1 MRQAAATLT
10 PSCAHLYHV
19 SSFTSLDRE
28 SVRRTGAESA
38 NRRIGFGEI
47 KGVAIMSHV
56 LSLRC
61 KECSREYPVEAL
73 NVCDFCFGPL
83 EVVYDYDAISKVT
96 SRERIMGGPNS
107 LWRYADY
114 LPAEHNPAVDI
125 NAGFTPLLRARG
137 LAERLGLDELWIKN
151 DSVNP
156 SYSFKDRVVAV
167 ASAKALELGF
177 DTLACA
183 STGNLACAV
192 AAAAARG
199 GMKAY
204 VFIPSDLEAG
214 KVLGAAIY
222 NPTMVSID
230 GSYDDV
236 NRLCSEVADQYP
248 WAFVNI
254 NVRPFYADGSKTL
267 GFEVAEQLGWRSPD
281 HVVAPSA
288 SGAMFTKIYQGLK
301 EFELTGIIGEVHT
314 HMHCAQA
321 RGCSP
326 IATAYQEGRFVIRPV
341 KPNSVATSLAIG
353 NPADG
358 YYALK
363 VIEASNGSAV
373 ITEENEVAEGVKLLA
388 ETEGIFTEGA
398 GGVAIMGLKRLV
410 ETGKIKSN
418 ESVVVYITGNG
429 LKTTELVSDVV
440 NPLHIEPSVEA
451 FEIAMAERAK

>member
-1 MRQAAATLT
+1 
-10 PSCAHLYHV
+10 
-19 SSFTSLDRE
+19 
-28 SVRRTGAESA
+28 
-38 NRRIGFGEI
+38 
-47 KGVAIMSHV
+47 MSHV

-83 EVVYDYDAISKVT
+83 EVVYDLVSIAKAT
-96 SRERIMGGPNS
+96 SREKISSGPNS
-107 LWRYADY
+107 LWRYADF
-114 LPAEHNPAVDI
+114 LPAEHNSAVDI
-125 NAGFTPLLRARG
+125 NAGFTPLIRSRG

-167 ASAKALELGF
+167 AAAKALEFGF
-177 DTLACA
+177 DTIACA

-192 AAAAARG
+192 AAVAARSG
-199 GMKAY
+199 LKSY
-204 VFIPSDLEAG
+204 VFIPSNLEAG

-222 NPTMVSID
+222 RPTMVAID

-236 NRLCSEVADQYP
+236 NRLCSELADSYP

-267 GFEVAEQLGWRSPD
+267 GYEVAEQLGWRAPD
-281 HVVAPSA
+281 HAVAPSA

-301 EFELTGIIGEVHT
+301 EFEATGLISDVHT
-314 HMHCAQA
+314 KMHSAQA

-326 IATAYQEGRFVIRPV
+326 IATAYEEGRFVIRPV
-341 KPNSVATSLAIG
+341 KPNSLASSLAIG

-363 VIEASNGSAV
+363 VIERSGGSAV
-373 ITEENEVAEGVKLLA
+373 IAEENEIADGVKLLA

-398 GGVAIMGLKRLV
+398 GGVAITGLKHLV
-410 ETGKIKSN
+410 ETGKIKRN

-429 LKTTELVSDVV
+429 LKTTELVADVV
-440 NPLHIEPSVEA
+440 SPLHIKPSVEA
-451 FEIAMAERAK
+451 FEAAMAARVGQ

>member
-1 MRQAAATLT
+1 
-10 PSCAHLYHV
+10 
-19 SSFTSLDRE
+19 
-28 SVRRTGAESA
+28 
-38 NRRIGFGEI
+38 
-47 KGVAIMSHV
+47 MSHV
-56 LSLRC
+56 TSLRC

-83 EVVYDYDAISKVT
+83 EVVYDYDAISRLV
-96 SRERIMGGPNS
+96 SRDRIMSGPNS
-107 LWRYADY
+107 LWRYADF
-114 LPAEHNPAVDI
+114 LPADYNPLVDI
-125 NAGFTPLLRARG
+125 NAGFTPLLRSRG

-156 SYSFKDRVVAV
+156 SFSFKDRVVAV

-177 DTLACA
+177 DTIACA

-192 AAAAARG
+192 AAHAARG
-199 GMKAY
+199 GLKAY

-222 NPTMVSID
+222 GPTMIAID

-236 NRLCSEVADQYP
+236 NRLCSELADRYP

-267 GFEVAEQLGWRSPD
+267 GFEVAEQLGWRAPD
-281 HVVAPSA
+281 HAVVPSA

-301 EFELTGIIGEVHT
+301 EFERTGLIDEAQT
-314 HMHCAQA
+314 KMHSTQA

-326 IATAYQEGRFVIRPV
+326 IATAYEEGRFVIRPV
-341 KPNSVATSLAIG
+341 KPDSVASSLAIG

-363 VIEASNGSAV
+363 VIEASGGSAV
-373 ITEENEVAEGVKLLA
+373 IAEENEVAEGVKLLA

-398 GGVAIMGLKRLV
+398 GGVAVTGLKHLV
-410 ETGKIKSN
+410 ESGRIKRN

-429 LKTTELVSDVV
+429 LKTTELVAGVV
-440 NPLHIEPSVEA
+440 HPMRIEPNVEA
-451 FEIAMAERAK
+451 FEEAMAARAG

>member
-1 MRQAAATLT
+1 M
-10 PSCAHLYHV
+10 
-19 SSFTSLDRE
+19 
-28 SVRRTGAESA
+28 
-38 NRRIGFGEI
+38 

-56 LSLRC
+56 STLRC

-83 EVVYDYDAISKVT
+83 EVVYDLEAIAKST
-96 SRERIMGGPNS
+96 SREKIASGPNS
-107 LWRYADY
+107 LWRYADF
-114 LPAEHNPAVDI
+114 LPADYNPAIDI
-125 NAGFTPLLRARG
+125 NAGFTPLIRSRG
-137 LAERLGLDELWIKN
+137 LAAALGLDELWIKN

-156 SYSFKDRVVAV
+156 SYSFKDRVVSV
-167 ASAKALELGF
+167 AAAKALELGF
-177 DTLACA
+177 DTISCA

-192 AAAAARG
+192 AAVAARS
-199 GMKAY
+199 GMKSY

-222 NPTMVSID
+222 NPTMIAID

-236 NRLCSEVADQYP
+236 NRLCSEIADSYP

-267 GFEVAEQLGWRSPD
+267 GFEVAEQLGWRAPD
-281 HVVAPSA
+281 HAVAPSA

-301 EFELTGIIGEVHT
+301 EFEATGLISDVHT
-314 HMHCAQA
+314 QMHCAQA

-326 IATAYQEGRFVIRPV
+326 IATAYQEGRFVIKPV
-341 KPNSVATSLAIG
+341 KPNSVASSLAIG

-363 VIEASNGSAV
+363 VIEASGGSAV
-373 ITEENEVAEGVKLLA
+373 IAEENEIAEGVKLLA

-398 GGVAIMGLKRLV
+398 GGVAIMGLKHLV
-410 ETGKIKSN
+410 ETGKIKRD

-429 LKTTELVSDVV
+429 LKTTELVADVV
-440 NPLHIEPSVEA
+440 HPFHIEPNVEA
-451 FEIAMAERAK
+451 FEAAMAARTDQ